1 MVIIGGGIVGVSA
14 AFHLAEAGAKVV
26 LFERD
31 QLGSGSTSKAAG
43 GVRAQ
48 FSDPLNI
55 RIAQRSLECFK
66 DFARRPGWE
75 IDLHEV
81 GYLFLLTREAE
92 VEAFTRNVAL
102 QNELGVPSRIVTPQE
117 ARELSPLLVVDDVL
131 AASYSPEDG
140 HATPESV
147 VMGYAFAARQL
158 GAKLLTGH
166 EVEAIE
172 RSDGRITAVTANGQP
187 IATDTVICAAGAW
200 SRHAGELAGVTL
212 PVSPLRR
219 QVLFTEPMPGLPK
232 RIPLTIDFSSTF
244 YFHGEGPG
252 LLFGMSDPTETP
264 GFNLE
269 TTDDWIPALLEAAER
284 RAPRVAAAG
293 IRGGWAGLYDMSPD
307 HNAII
312 GEADD
317 VSRFLYATGFSGHG
331 FLQGPATG
339 EILRDLVLRRE
350 PFVDVAPLSVDR
362 FDGRDLRPELN
373 IV

>member
-1 MVIIGGGIVGVSA
+1 MHAMESADVVIIGGGVVGVSA
-14 AFHLAEAGAKVV
+14 AFHLAEAGAQVV

-117 ARELSPLLVVDDVL
+117 AREICPLLEVDDVL

-172 RSDGRITAVTANGQP
+172 HAHGRITAVTANGQP
-187 IATDTVICAAGAW
+187 IATDTVIYAAQIAPNGIISAAGTNA
-200 SRHAGELAGVTL
+200 
-212 PVSPLRR
+212 
-219 QVLFTEPMPGLPK
+219 
-232 RIPLTIDFSSTF
+232 
-244 YFHGEGPG
+244 
-252 LLFGMSDPTETP
+252 
-264 GFNLE
+264 
-269 TTDDWIPALLEAAER
+269 TTTVVW
-284 RAPRVAAAG
+284 
-293 IRGGWAGLYDMSPD
+293 
-307 HNAII
+307 
-312 GEADD
+312 
-317 VSRFLYATGFSGHG
+317 T
-331 FLQGPATG
+331 
-339 EILRDLVLRRE
+339 
-350 PFVDVAPLSVDR
+350 VAPQ
-362 FDGRDLRPELN
+362 
-373 IV
+373 I